1 MLVSFGRAAM
11 LGSLWA
17 WIAITILIVSW
28 LPFLALVRLF
38 DRDPALYRTGY
49 YFRRLGCTLT
59 KINPAWHVAISGSE
73 LSDPRRPYV
82 VVSNHQ
88 SLADIPVI
96 SCLPWEMKWV
106 AKSELFRIPIV
117 GWMMRLAGDIEVDR
131 DDPKSRTKVLLNVRR
146 YLQKNCSVMF
156 FPEGTRSRG
165 GNVLPF
171 NQGAFLLAIKEQV
184 PVLPIVVDGTQ
195 NALPKASWRFG
206 RADHIRVKVL
216 PPIETTGMSTKE
228 ADRLSTEVR
237 EMIVEQ
243 LAEWRGEKPTA
254 LEAVRPG
261 SA

>member
-1 MLVSFGRAAM
+1 MLR
-11 LGSLWA
+11 SLWA
-17 WIAITILIVSW
+17 WSAITFLIIVW
-28 LPFLALVRLF
+28 LPFLALVRVF

-49 YFRRLGCTLT
+49 WFRRLGCALT
-59 KINPAWHVAISGSE
+59 KVNPAWHVEVMGHAV
-73 LSDPRRPYV
+73 SDPRRPYV

-106 AKSELFRIPIV
+106 AKSELFRVPFV
-117 GWMMRLAGDIEVDR
+117 GWMMRLAGDIEVNR

-171 NQGAFLLAIKEQV
+171 NQGAFMLAIKEQV

-195 NALPKASWRFG
+195 NALPKSSWRFG
-206 RADHIRVKVL
+206 LADHIRVKVL
-216 PPIETTGMSTKE
+216 PPIETEGMSTSE
-228 ADRLSTEVR
+228 AARLSMEVR
-237 EMIVEQ
+237 DMIVEQ
-243 LAEWRGEKPTA
+243 LADWRNEEPM
-254 LEAVRPG
+254 EAG
-261 SA
+261 DL